1 LTVSY
6 DLAACRGF
14 FGNDA
19 DELPLPCTLPDFRQA
34 DIVIGLKEAE
44 HQSMVERRF
53 PGHRGPGP
61 ELARGRSR
69 CRAEPCDALPHL
81 ELAVANLIA
90 MLRTDDLR
98 S

>member
-14 FGNDA
+14 FRNDA
-19 DELPLPCTLPDFRQA
+19 DELPPPCTLPDFRQA
-34 DIVIGLKEAE
+34 DFVIGLK
-44 HQSMVERRF
+44 RRSINRWSNAAF
-53 PGHRGPGP
+53 
-61 ELARGRSR
+61 LAIADRVQNWHVDDLNA
-69 CRAEPCDALPHL
+69 AEPCDALPHL

>member
-1 LTVSY
+1 MTSPRVRDFSATMLMNFR
-6 DLAACRGF
+6 CR
-14 FGNDA
+14 A
-19 DELPLPCTLPDFRQA
+19 PYRQA

-69 CRAEPCDALPHL
+69 CRRALSDALPRL
-81 ELAVANLIA
+81 ELVLANLIA
-90 MLRTDDLR
+90 MLRTGNLR
-98 S
+98 F

>member
-1 LTVSY
+1 
-6 DLAACRGF
+6 
-14 FGNDA
+14 
-19 DELPLPCTLPDFRQA
+19 
-34 DIVIGLKEAE
+34 
-44 HQSMVERRF
+44 MVERRF